1 MNETSELHTDQ
12 PGKKRQSADY
22 WQSHIRE
29 KENSGLS
36 QKEYCRRHG
45 INYNAFQ
52 YWKQKLCKLKSK
64 SSLTFVQ
71 VRNEGG
77 AGAGAGVGVRA
88 GLNVKS
94 SFINSSCPQLPPS
107 CAIRIW
113 AGGYCIEVGNNFSA
127 ACLVE
132 LIRTLEALGK
142 LGNLGNLSSLG
153 SI

>member
-1 MNETSELHTDQ
+1 MSEISELHTDQ
-12 PGKKRQSADY
+12 PGKKRLSADY
-22 WQSHIRE
+22 WQAHFRE

-36 QKEYCRRHG
+36 QMEYCRRHG
-45 INYNAFQ
+45 INYDAFQ
-52 YWKQKLCKLKSK
+52 YWKQKLCKPKSK

-77 AGAGAGVGVRA
+77 AGAGAE
-88 GLNVKS
+88 LNVKS
-94 SFINSSCPQLPPS
+94 SFINSGCPQLPPP

-113 AGGYCIEVGNNFSA
+113 AGGYCIEVGNNFSG

-132 LIRTLEALGK
+132 LIRTLEALGNLGK
-142 LGNLGNLSSLG
+142 LGNLGSLG